1 MIRCYLILFLFTLSH
16 VAHAQAAEDKTA
28 KQISLVAADSLR
40 ESLLIKKD
48 SVREAS
54 EATAKR
60 LDSLAE
66 KRNLI
71 ANRIDAEQQ
80 RIASKLDSLKSVK
93 IPDTL
98 LISKYG
104 AFQVKL
110 DRLKAAVA
118 TDRMENEI
126 DKKVSTAEDIANSK
140 FDVVNDNVNRLTQGK
155 VNLQNEVD
163 VNNVISIPSLNT
175 PEITVPDANFPSGNV
190 NLPNSTPI
198 DVNVSKPEVPGT
210 MLPNLKVAGFD
221 ELERKTQQLSEITGQ
236 VKQYRE
242 ELVKVRDQELDVNR
256 LSDEIEKQFIELDAV
271 RAVEKEI
278 GVNPFTKN
286 WNDPEVMKE
295 MAFNKGKE
303 QALNHFTGHEQ
314 ELIAAMEQFAKIR
327 SQIKSPEG
335 TMDMLKKRNNPM
347 KELKFTE
354 RLVPWLTL
362 QLQKPGSLWFDL
374 NPSLGYRLSGKFT
387 VHAGWNYRLAY
398 ANDEGWI
405 NEEKIYGPR
414 IALEFTWREFLSFIG
429 IGEVMNSPLKPG
441 GNPSVPEYG
450 ERDWIPGFMLGT
462 KTSYSISKTFR
473 GFAQVLYNV
482 FDPEHQSPYGARL
495 NVRIGI
501 EYRFRKKQ
509 VEQAK

>member
-1 MIRCYLILFLFTLSH
+1 MIRCYFILVIFALSSP
-16 VAHAQAAEDKTA
+16 AHAQAAEDKTA
-28 KQISLVAADSLR
+28 KQISLAAADSLR

-80 RIASKLDSLKSVK
+80 PIASKLDSLKSVK
-93 IPDTL
+93 NPDTL

-110 DRLKAAVA
+110 DSLKAEVA
-118 TDRMENEI
+118 IDRMENEI
-126 DKKVSTAEDIANSK
+126 EKKVSTTEDIANSK
-140 FDVVNDNVNRLTQGK
+140 LDVVNDNVSRLTQGK

-163 VNNVISIPSLNT
+163 ANNVISIPSLNT
-175 PEITVPDANFPSGNV
+175 PEISVPGINFPAGNV
-190 NLPNSTPI
+190 NLPNSSPI

-242 ELVKVRDQELDVNR
+242 ELAKVRDQELDVNR

-271 RAVEKEI
+271 RAVENEI

-286 WNDPEVMKE
+286 WDDPEVMKE
-295 MAFNKGKE
+295 MAFSKGKE
-303 QALNHFTGHEQ
+303 QALNHFAGHEK

-327 SQIKSPEG
+327 SQIKNPEG
-335 TMDMLKKRNNPM
+335 TIDMLKKRNNPM
-347 KELKFTE
+347 KEMKFIE
-354 RLVPWLTL
+354 RLVLGFAF
-362 QLQKPGSLWFDL
+362 QIQKPGLFWFDF

-387 VHAGWNYRLAY
+387 AHAGWNHRLAY
-398 ANDEGWI
+398 TSDEGWI
-405 NEEKIYGPR
+405 KEEKIYGPR
-414 IALEFTWREFLSFIG
+414 VALEFTWREFFSLIG
-429 IGEVMNSPLKPG
+429 IGEVMNSPLRPG

-450 ERDWIPGFMLGT
+450 ERDWIGGFMVGA
-462 KTSYSISKTFR
+462 KTSYKISKSIKGNT
-473 GFAQVLYNV
+473 QVLYSV
-482 FDPEHQSPYGARL
+482 YDPDHQSPYGDRL
-495 NVRIGI
+495 NMRMGI
-501 EYRFRKKQ
+501 EYKLGIKNRKP
-509 VEQAK
+509 